1 MKTKVFGV
9 ALLAA
14 AAATAPGAVRG
25 DSGAIESKDG
35 QVTAARPSGLGWECL
50 QQEASEPIPVTLV
63 KCRRTVA
70 GEFFFMLAKVYEV
83 PADQVVPAHDLV
95 TRVYPKDYA
104 KLFDRHTVRGTTKV
118 THQKNKGLEIRVDAH
133 HKERGDITKVE
144 RVFTKG
150 QRVFLVSAEGAP
162 AQFTAHKADIA
173 AWFKSAHFKA
183 LD

>member
-1 MKTKVFGV
+1 MQTKVFGV

-14 AAATAPGAVRG
+14 AAVSAPRAVRC
-25 DSGAIESKDG
+25 DSGLITSKDG
-35 QVTAARPSGLGWECL
+35 QVSAARPSGLGWECL
-50 QQEASEPIPVTLV
+50 QQEAAEPFPVTLV
-63 KCRRTVA
+63 KCRRTVE

-83 PADQVVPAHDLV
+83 PADQVLPSHDLV

-104 KLFDRHTVRGTTKV
+104 KLFERHTVRATSKA
-118 THQKNKGLEIRVDAH
+118 THQKNKGYEIRLDAH
-133 HKERGDITKVE
+133 HKERGDISKVE

-150 QRVFLVSAEGAP
+150 QRVFLLSAEGAP
-162 AQFTAHKADIA
+162 AQLTAHKSDIA